1 MIEIPGYTVL
11 RLLGHGGMAT
21 VYLAQ
26 QQSLRREVAL
36 KILSSSLA
44 QDATATERFL
54 REARISA
61 KLHHPHIVAIYDV
74 GLHDGVPYMS
84 IAYEPGGTVAQKTQL
99 HGDTKFALHIIRDI
113 AGALDYAHRQGVIHR
128 DVKPE
133 NILLRNDGT
142 PVLSDFGIAHAVEA
156 QTGLTREGTSVGTP
170 HYMSPEQLRGEH
182 VDGRTDLYSLGV
194 VFYQLLTGQ
203 LPYQGTDGWAIGI
216 QHISSQIPH
225 LPSNLNHLQP
235 FLDAMLAKD
244 PAQRPQTGAEVVQWA
259 DLRLASLTPAMTVA
273 MAMPISGSSQTSAR
287 SNAASIA
294 ILPFADMSQGKDQEY
309 LADGLSEE
317 LLNLLSKIPG
327 LVVAGRSS
335 AASFKGKNARLVDI
349 GKELKVATVLEGS
362 IRKFGERVRI
372 SVQLINVADGFQMWS
387 ETYDRTLIDVF
398 AIQDEI
404 AALVAAELKVQLLPK
419 PAVAPAV
426 DPELARQLQLG
437 RERLQGGSRD
447 DAQAAI
453 AAFGKVLAIDA
464 KHSEAQAGNEAALQL
479 LSRLDAAEA
488 KLKAAREAAE
498 QAAARER
505 EATEKAAA
513 EAKAR
518 EREAAEKA
526 EAEAREREA
535 AERAAAEA
543 REHEAA
549 ERAAAEARKRELA
562 ARAAAEALE
571 REAAEK
577 SAAAARERADAEKAA
592 SEAQERLAAAKAT
605 MEARQRGTVANSAE
619 ETTNRDSAAAAE
631 RDAAARAAEARD
643 REAAEKSAAAA
654 KEREAAA
661 QAEADARNREAAEK
675 TAAEAQQR
683 EAAEKAAA
691 ESRQQED
698 ALQALAE
705 ARRRDAEKS
714 AATLV
719 PGMRPAGTAEP
730 ARDPALEFASAYR
743 SQAKSKSG
751 SAPEPK
757 SAAPSKQPE
766 PSGAGKSKKVPAIIG
781 AIVVV
786 LGLVAWIFISRVA
799 TQHREQCQTL
809 LTQAQSAIG
818 GNDFDKATAAA
829 ADAAGVCSGD
839 QQTQLQT
846 LNTTIQTGREQAKV
860 CDSTEAQAK
869 DLLGKGLPAQA
880 SALLFQA
887 HADCGERVSF
897 SQLVRQ
903 PAEAQTD
910 ARNLIIRATGLV
922 QANALDDAQKL
933 IDQALA
939 LDNDVPDAQK
949 LLIKMAAKRGK
960 LPSQP

>member
-1 MIEIPGYTVL
+1 MGSCPVIEIPGYTVL

-36 KILSSSLA
+36 KILSPSLA
-44 QDATATERFL
+44 QDTTATERFL

-74 GLHDGVPYMS
+74 GLHEGVPYMS

-99 HGDTKFALHIIRDI
+99 HGDTKFALQIIRDI
-113 AGALDYAHRQGVIHR
+113 ASALDYAHRQGVIHR

-225 LPSNLNHLQP
+225 LPPNLNHLQP
-235 FLDAMLAKD
+235 FLDSMLAKD
-244 PAQRPQTGAEVVQWA
+244 PTQRPQTGAEVVQWA
-259 DLRLASLTPAMTVA
+259 DVRIASLTPAMTVA
-273 MAMPISGSSQTSAR
+273 MAMPVSGSSVIAPRTNS
-287 SNAASIA
+287 ASIA

-335 AASFKGKNARLVDI
+335 AASFKGKNAKLVDI

-387 ETYDRTLIDVF
+387 ETYDRTLTDVF

-419 PAVAPAV
+419 PAPAAPAI
-426 DPELARQLQLG
+426 DPELARQLQIG
-437 RERLQGGSRD
+437 RERVQGSGRD
-447 DAQAAI
+447 DALAAI

-464 KHSEAQAGNEAALQL
+464 KHGEALAGNEAAQQT

-498 QAAARER
+498 QAAA
-505 EATEKAAA
+505 
-513 EAKAR
+513 AR

-526 EAEAREREA
+526 QAEAKAREREA

-549 ERAAAEARKRELA
+549 EKAAAEARKRELA
-562 ARAAAEALE
+562 ARAASEALE

-577 SAAAARERADAEKAA
+577 SAAAARERAAAEKAA
-592 SEAQERLAAAKAT
+592 AEAQERLAVARAT
-605 MEARQRGTVANSAE
+605 VEARQRGTAE
-619 ETTNRDSAAAAE
+619 KPAEAAKASEAKDQSAAAAQE
-631 RDAAARAAEARD
+631 RDAV
-643 REAAEKSAAAA
+643 EKSAATA

-661 QAEADARNREAAEK
+661 RAEADARNRETAEK
-675 TAAEAQQR
+675 AAAQARQH

-691 ESRQQED
+691 EARQQED

-705 ARRRDAEKS
+705 ARRREAEKS
-714 AATLV
+714 AVTLV
-719 PGMRPAGTAEP
+719 PGMQPAGAAAP
-730 ARDPALEFASAYR
+730 VRDPALEFASAYR
-743 SQAKSKSG
+743 SQAKSKSKSS

-757 SAAPSKQPE
+757 PAPTTKQSE
-766 PSGAGKSKKVPAIIG
+766 PSGAGTSKKVPIMIG
-781 AIVVV
+781 AVVVV
-786 LGLVAWIFISRVA
+786 LALTTWLIISRVA
-799 TQHREQCQTL
+799 AQHREQCQTL
-809 LTQAQSAIG
+809 LTQAQSAVG
-818 GNDFDKATAAA
+818 TSDFDKAAASA
-829 ADAAGVCSGD
+829 TEAAGVCAGD
-839 QQTQLQT
+839 QLAQLQT
-846 LNTTIQTGREQAKV
+846 LNTTIQAGREQAKV
-860 CDSTEAQAK
+860 CAATETQAK
-869 DLLGKGLPAQA
+869 DLLAKGLPAQA
-880 SALLFQA
+880 STLLFQA
-887 HADCGERVSF
+887 HADCAGRPSF
-897 SQLVRQ
+897 SELVRQ
-903 PAEAQTD
+903 PAKAESDATD
-910 ARNLIIRATGLV
+910 LIIRATSLV
-922 QANALDDAQKL
+922 QADAFDDAQKL

-939 LDNDVPDAQK
+939 LDTDVPDAQK
-949 LLIKMAAKRGK
+949 LLIKIAAKKGK
-960 LPSQP
+960 LPSRP